1 MKAYCYM
8 CGKDVDVVPTE
19 RECTTE
25 FKHEQVYYVEQVCLC
40 PHCGEELYVGE
51 LHDRNLNAL
60 YDAYR
65 ERKGLIS
72 YAAVKELARKYK
84 ISRQNMSLLLG
95 WGEHTFEKFCE
106 GYIPTRMYSD
116 EMMRLFVEEYFE
128 KILEQNKEAIPLSA
142 YKVAKQGL
150 RIQRIEYFAP
160 SADRVEVKF
169 NQPVAYEFSNVAL
182 AA

>member
-65 ERKGLIS
+65 EKKGLIS
-72 YAAVKELARKYK
+72 YAAV
-84 ISRQNMSLLLG
+84 
-95 WGEHTFEKFCE
+95 
-106 GYIPTRMYSD
+106 
-116 EMMRLFVEEYFE
+116 
-128 KILEQNKEAIPLSA
+128 
-142 YKVAKQGL
+142 
-150 RIQRIEYFAP
+150 IQRIEYFAP